1 MCLEVRGDASARI
14 YLANMPLEILFMQWD
29 QMRSS
34 EETELIPRT
43 PALTGNVE
51 EVCAERETGK
61 EKPGIRKNKQ
71 TVKSEVRN
79 QEKRIF

>member
-1 MCLEVRGDASARI
+1 
-14 YLANMPLEILFMQWD
+14 MQWD
-29 QMRSS
+29 HMRSS

-51 EVCAERETGK
+51 EACAERETGK

-71 TVKSEVRN
+71 TSSKIRGKKSRKENILRIRSN
-79 QEKRIF
+79 QT